1 MSSSYFLESLLKVSE
16 KAANIARVCRQNQHL
31 FKLLVQEKKNEERN
45 PRFLQDFKTLADVL
59 IQETVK
65 HDIGNQ
71 FSDIAGYIYGEETN
85 SFTNTLGDTIT
96 VEVQKD
102 QDSTAALLSKWPRDA
117 PRETLYLASAT
128 HHRTSVVADARHAEV
143 LDGDTIAANLL
154 ASEVHRDMVLAEVDA
169 GSVPLPLNLELPLQS
184 MAMWVDPIDSTA
196 EYISGEEI
204 KSPVADIFQSGLRC
218 VTVLIGVF
226 DRNTGTPVIGVINQ
240 PFYRQDANMWHGRC
254 LWGVSYNGVN
264 YCSLVP
270 DQCDDIKKVVVLSR
284 FENSALVSSLN
295 CAGYSLAEAA
305 GAGYKL
311 LCVADGCADAFVLLK
326 SSTYFWDTCGPHAL
340 LRSMG
345 GGILD
350 CKSITCME
358 GSELNK
364 EISYTCGDQK
374 DKSLGMSAFS
384 NKGGFVASRD
394 KQTLDKLVT
403 LIAGLERIGNKKRY
417 ISRSSWKKVSSLN
430 QSRCGYVL
438 CVRCAVPLIDVHK
451 GLANEH
457 LIPGVCVCV
466 LGDVMATSLTGVG
479 VLWAFLSLAAALL
492 CCSGFYLPFW
502 IQVSCDRASCLP
514 LKGQLSCSPLPRATR
529 ELRSVLLT

>member
-31 FKLLVQEKKNEERN
+31 FKLLVQEKKNEEKN
-45 PRFLQDFKTLADVL
+45 PRFFQDFKTLADVL

-71 FSDIAGYIYGEETN
+71 FSDIAGHIYGEETN

-102 QDSTAALLSKWPRDA
+102 QDSTAALLSK
-117 PRETLYLASAT
+117 
-128 HHRTSVVADARHAEV
+128 V

-154 ASEVHRDMVLAEVDA
+154 ASEVHRDMVLAEVDT
-169 GSVPLPLNLELPLQS
+169 GSVPLPLNLELPLKS

-204 KSPVADIFQSGLRC
+204 RSPVADIFQSGLRC

-240 PFYRQDANMWHGRC
+240 PFYRQDTNMWHGRC

-295 CAGYSLAEAA
+295 CAGYSLVEAA

-345 GGILD
+345 GAILD
-350 CKSITCME
+350 CKSINCME
-358 GSELNK
+358 GNKLNK

-374 DKSLGMSAFS
+374 DTSLGMSAFS

-403 LIAGLERIGNKKRY
+403 LITGLE
-417 ISRSSWKKVSSLN
+417 
-430 QSRCGYVL
+430 
-438 CVRCAVPLIDVHK
+438 
-451 GLANEH
+451 
-457 LIPGVCVCV
+457 
-466 LGDVMATSLTGVG
+466 
-479 VLWAFLSLAAALL
+479 
-492 CCSGFYLPFW
+492 
-502 IQVSCDRASCLP
+502 
-514 LKGQLSCSPLPRATR
+514 
-529 ELRSVLLT
+529 

>member
-71 FSDIAGYIYGEETN
+71 FSDIAGHIYGEETN

-102 QDSTAALLSKWPRDA
+102 QDSTAALLSK
-117 PRETLYLASAT
+117 
-128 HHRTSVVADARHAEV
+128 V

-204 KSPVADIFQSGLRC
+204 RSPVADIFQSGLRC

-270 DQCDDIKKVVVLSR
+270 DRCDDIKKVVVLSR

-358 GSELNK
+358 GNELNK

-403 LIAGLERIGNKKRY
+403 LIAGLE
-417 ISRSSWKKVSSLN
+417 
-430 QSRCGYVL
+430 
-438 CVRCAVPLIDVHK
+438 
-451 GLANEH
+451 
-457 LIPGVCVCV
+457 
-466 LGDVMATSLTGVG
+466 
-479 VLWAFLSLAAALL
+479 
-492 CCSGFYLPFW
+492 
-502 IQVSCDRASCLP
+502 
-514 LKGQLSCSPLPRATR
+514 
-529 ELRSVLLT
+529 

>member
-1 MSSSYFLESLLKVSE
+1 MVWTCNEDVGVHEIVEEAKTEMVWAGNE
-16 KAANIARVCRQNQHL
+16 DVGVHEIVEEARVRWYGHVMRLEKERIPKRMMETKYAGKRRQGRP
-31 FKLLVQEKKNEERN
+31 KNR
-45 PRFLQDFKTLADVL
+45 
-59 IQETVK
+59 
-65 HDIGNQ
+65 
-71 FSDIAGYIYGEETN
+71 
-85 SFTNTLGDTIT
+85 
-96 VEVQKD
+96 
-102 QDSTAALLSKWPRDA
+102 
-117 PRETLYLASAT
+117 
-128 HHRTSVVADARHAEV
+128 
-143 LDGDTIAANLL
+143 
-154 ASEVHRDMVLAEVDA
+154 
-169 GSVPLPLNLELPLQS
+169 
-184 MAMWVDPIDSTA
+184 
-196 EYISGEEI
+196 
-204 KSPVADIFQSGLRC
+204 
-218 VTVLIGVF
+218 
-226 DRNTGTPVIGVINQ
+226 
-240 PFYRQDANMWHGRC
+240 WHGRC

-358 GSELNK
+358 VVIKLFSGLVEFGVNPDRRQVRCIREAGEVSTSLEQGLANWCPTKWAGSVRLGDKLSGSLEQGLANWCPTKWAGSARLGDQLSGLGVLGNELNK

-403 LIAGLERIGNKKRY
+403 LIAGLE
-417 ISRSSWKKVSSLN
+417 
-430 QSRCGYVL
+430 
-438 CVRCAVPLIDVHK
+438 
-451 GLANEH
+451 
-457 LIPGVCVCV
+457 
-466 LGDVMATSLTGVG
+466 
-479 VLWAFLSLAAALL
+479 
-492 CCSGFYLPFW
+492 
-502 IQVSCDRASCLP
+502 
-514 LKGQLSCSPLPRATR
+514 
-529 ELRSVLLT
+529 

>member
-71 FSDIAGYIYGEETN
+71 FSDIAGHIYGEETN

-102 QDSTAALLSKWPRDA
+102 QDSTAALLSK
-117 PRETLYLASAT
+117 
-128 HHRTSVVADARHAEV
+128 V

-240 PFYRQDANMWHGRC
+240 PFYRQDANM
-254 LWGVSYNGVN
+254 
-264 YCSLVP
+264 
-270 DQCDDIKKVVVLSR
+270 

-295 CAGYSLAEAA
+295 GAGYSLAEAA

-358 GSELNK
+358 VVIKLFSELVEFGVNPDRRPVRCIREAGEDSYESLCLERGQLNLMLLTGSELNK

-403 LIAGLERIGNKKRY
+403 LIAGLE
-417 ISRSSWKKVSSLN
+417 
-430 QSRCGYVL
+430 
-438 CVRCAVPLIDVHK
+438 
-451 GLANEH
+451 
-457 LIPGVCVCV
+457 
-466 LGDVMATSLTGVG
+466 
-479 VLWAFLSLAAALL
+479 
-492 CCSGFYLPFW
+492 
-502 IQVSCDRASCLP
+502 
-514 LKGQLSCSPLPRATR
+514 
-529 ELRSVLLT
+529 

>member
-31 FKLLVQEKKNEERN
+31 FKLLVQEKKNEEKN
-45 PRFLQDFKTLADVL
+45 PRFFQDFKTLADVL

-71 FSDIAGYIYGEETN
+71 FSDIAGHIYGEETN

-102 QDSTAALLSKWPRDA
+102 QDSTAALLSK
-117 PRETLYLASAT
+117 
-128 HHRTSVVADARHAEV
+128 V
-143 LDGDTIAANLL
+143 LDGDIIAANLL
-154 ASEVHRDMVLAEVDA
+154 ASEVHRDMVLAEVDT
-169 GSVPLPLNLELPLQS
+169 GSVPLPLNLELPLKS

-204 KSPVADIFQSGLRC
+204 RSPVVDIFQSGLRC

-240 PFYRQDANMWHGRC
+240 PFYRQDTNMWHGRC

-270 DQCDDIKKVVVLSR
+270 DQGDDIKKVVVLSR

-345 GGILD
+345 GVILD
-350 CKSITCME
+350 CKSINCME
-358 GSELNK
+358 GEQDGLAGNKLNK

-403 LIAGLERIGNKKRY
+403 LISGLE
-417 ISRSSWKKVSSLN
+417 
-430 QSRCGYVL
+430 
-438 CVRCAVPLIDVHK
+438 
-451 GLANEH
+451 
-457 LIPGVCVCV
+457 
-466 LGDVMATSLTGVG
+466 
-479 VLWAFLSLAAALL
+479 
-492 CCSGFYLPFW
+492 
-502 IQVSCDRASCLP
+502 
-514 LKGQLSCSPLPRATR
+514 
-529 ELRSVLLT
+529 

>member
-1 MSSSYFLESLLKVSE
+1 MMETKYAGK
-16 KAANIARVCRQNQHL
+16 RRQGRP
-31 FKLLVQEKKNEERN
+31 KNR
-45 PRFLQDFKTLADVL
+45 
-59 IQETVK
+59 
-65 HDIGNQ
+65 
-71 FSDIAGYIYGEETN
+71 
-85 SFTNTLGDTIT
+85 
-96 VEVQKD
+96 
-102 QDSTAALLSKWPRDA
+102 
-117 PRETLYLASAT
+117 
-128 HHRTSVVADARHAEV
+128 
-143 LDGDTIAANLL
+143 
-154 ASEVHRDMVLAEVDA
+154 
-169 GSVPLPLNLELPLQS
+169 
-184 MAMWVDPIDSTA
+184 
-196 EYISGEEI
+196 
-204 KSPVADIFQSGLRC
+204 
-218 VTVLIGVF
+218 
-226 DRNTGTPVIGVINQ
+226 
-240 PFYRQDANMWHGRC
+240 WHGRC

-358 GSELNK
+358 VDWWSLGLTPIEDRSDVYERQEKCRQAWSRAWPIGAQLSGLGVLGNELNK

-403 LIAGLERIGNKKRY
+403 LIAGLE
-417 ISRSSWKKVSSLN
+417 SDSS
-430 QSRCGYVL
+430 
-438 CVRCAVPLIDVHK
+438 
-451 GLANEH
+451 
-457 LIPGVCVCV
+457 
-466 LGDVMATSLTGVG
+466 T
-479 VLWAFLSLAAALL
+479 
-492 CCSGFYLPFW
+492 
-502 IQVSCDRASCLP
+502 
-514 LKGQLSCSPLPRATR
+514 PLPTLFSLEMSVIVELEEVNPHLRGGKVENPLGKTTLSSPDRDSNLDLPVFGGRAR
-529 ELRSVLLT
+529 HD